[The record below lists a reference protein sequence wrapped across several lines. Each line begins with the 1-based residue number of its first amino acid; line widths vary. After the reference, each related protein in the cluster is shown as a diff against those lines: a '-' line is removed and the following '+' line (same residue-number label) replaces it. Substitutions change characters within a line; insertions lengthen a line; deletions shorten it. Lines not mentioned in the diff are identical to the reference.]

1 MTILATI
8 FAPNTPTIV
17 GDLGVDHTETIK
29 SLENIGKTIPGK
41 PEFIVI
47 VSPHFRTHGGF
58 GVVTSEKIRQIFDFY
73 GFPEELYRVKYE
85 PKGSP
90 VNARRLLEILHE
102 DGISAREANEW
113 GLDHG
118 AWSPLL
124 HIFPGYDIPV
134 IPVSISD
141 DLPAE
146 DHEKLGRSIRKL
158 ADTKDLVLITTGS
171 IIHRLDLWQN
181 GGNLPEEALEYL
193 DICLSAFKSGSFE
206 SIWDAPLD
214 LYRAAQPEGGE
225 APLRILNG
233 SLGKEFTSSILSNE
247 IEFNAASLTTV
258 TFHSLK
264 R

>member
-1 MTILATI
+1 MSLLATI
-8 FAPNTPTIV
+8 FAPNTPTLI
-17 GDLGVDHTETIK
+17 GNLGIDHIETVK
-29 SLENIGKTIPGK
+29 SLKSIGKNLPEK

-47 VSPHFRTHGGF
+47 ASPHFQTKGGF
-58 GVVTSEKIRQIFDFY
+58 GVVTSEKIRQIYDFY
-73 GFPEELYRVKYE
+73 GFPEELYSVKYE

-90 VNARRLLEILHE
+90 ENAKELLELLRE
-102 DGISAREANEW
+102 EGIPAGEANEW

-124 HIFPGYDIPV
+124 HIFPDYDIPV
-134 IPVSISD
+134 IPVSISR
-141 DLPAE
+141 DLDAE
-146 DHEKLGRSIRKL
+146 NHEKLGKSIRKL
-158 ADTKDLVLITTGS
+158 SETKDLVLITTGS

-206 SIWDAPLD
+206 SIWNAPLD

-225 APLRILNG
+225 APLRILSG
-233 SLGKEFTSSILSNE
+233 SIGREFNSHILANE

-258 TFHSLK
+258 TFQPLK
-264 R
+264 Q